1 MRIEKIGEKTQI
13 AQQQNKVAYNKK
25 SSEGIKKPKQKE
37 MVKANQ
43 NSNLKKIRNGDVQEK
58 ALIDAI
64 EAANKSVKTYDRR
77 LEYRIHEKTHEIMV
91 KVIDT
96 SGDEDRVIREIP
108 SEKVLDMVAKMWELA
123 GILVDEKA

>member
-13 AQQQNKVAYNKK
+13 TQQQKTTAYKSNKLDNQKMSKQREAIKAHQNEQVKK
-25 SSEGIKKPKQKE
+25 K
-37 MVKANQ
+37 
-43 NSNLKKIRNGDVQEK
+43 DVQEK
-58 ALIDAI
+58 DLIDAI

-96 SGDEDRVIREIP
+96 SGDEDRIIREIP

>member
-13 AQQQNKVAYNKK
+13 TQQQKTTAYK
-25 SSEGIKKPKQKE
+25 SSKLDNQKMSKQRETIKAHQRE
-37 MVKANQ
+37 QVK
-43 NSNLKKIRNGDVQEK
+43 KKDVQEK
-58 ALIDAI
+58 DLIDAI

-96 SGDEDRVIREIP
+96 SGDEDRIIREIP